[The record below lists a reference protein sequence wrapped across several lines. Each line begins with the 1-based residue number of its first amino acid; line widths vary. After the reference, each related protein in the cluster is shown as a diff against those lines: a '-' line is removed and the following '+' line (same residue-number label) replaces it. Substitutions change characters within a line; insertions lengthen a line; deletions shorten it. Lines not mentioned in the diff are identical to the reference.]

1 MAAAEHYYL
10 QRSLQS
16 QLAGVTD
23 ELRAQAQHASGGGGG
38 SGAGEGGREGSGRR
52 RYAQPPPVP
61 VRPTPHGEQL
71 SSCCSPESCWWLTS
85 VVCGAVER
93 RDVPAPQP
101 EVGQVARCNQPS
113 K

>member
-38 SGAGEGGREGSGRR
+38 SSAVGEGGREGYGRR
-52 RYAQPPPVP
+52 RYAQPPPLP
-61 VRPTPHGEQL
+61 VRSTQ
-71 SSCCSPESCWWLTS
+71 
-85 VVCGAVER
+85 A
-93 RDVPAPQP
+93 
-101 EVGQVARCNQPS
+101 
-113 K
+113 